1 MAQEKCAYQVGGV
14 CTVRI
19 LQGNLV
25 EEKVD
30 AIVNAANEHLSHGG
44 GVAGAI
50 VRAGG
55 QSIQDESN
63 AHVRQ
68 HGPVATGSAALT
80 GAGSLPCRVVIHAVG
95 PIWGSGD
102 EHAKL
107 ASAVESALRLAD
119 ECELTSISLPAIS
132 SGIFGFPKD
141 DCATVM
147 LSAIEAFVQAH
158 ADTTL
163 REVRLCNLDD
173 ETADI
178 FEREA
183 RARSRPH
190 AP

>member
-1 MAQEKCAYQVGGV
+1 MAQEMYTYQVGGV

-55 QSIQDESN
+55 QSIQDESH
-63 AHVRQ
+63 AHVGK

-80 GAGSLPCRVVIHAVG
+80 GAGSLPCRFVIHAVG
-95 PIWGSGD
+95 PIWGSGA

-119 ECELTSISLPAIS
+119 EYELTSISLPAIS
-132 SGIFGFPKD
+132 SGIFGFPKQE
-141 DCATVM
+141 CATVM
-147 LSAIEAFVQAH
+147 LSAIEAFLQAH

-163 REVRLCNLDD
+163 REVRLCNLDE
-173 ETADI
+173 ETSDI
-178 FEREA
+178 FEHQ
-183 RARSRPH
+183 ARSR
-190 AP
+190 